1 MSTTLQRGA
10 PARPPKPG
18 SSRQRKP
25 LYLVTDSAIRVAAR
39 GASLLVQRQ
48 PRGEQCFPI
57 NRLSRIVC
65 NHNADWSGQAVALC
79 LSHGITL
86 TWVAGNGDP
95 LGDCTARLTEPAP
108 FDTMIE
114 RYLEL
119 SDWPDRHGNWL
130 RRARMEVLLRA
141 ARDRDAAGAPY
152 TAQEFSAYKR
162 NYVYRG
168 ELPASYAAAWL
179 GWLHALTVARL
190 HRDKLHAHYWG
201 EGGTTLDLAEDL
213 TGLLWAELNLS
224 GGTLAAGEDA
234 THPMTMLFESAAQ
247 RYEQRLLRHLAS
259 LNRHV
264 NREVAA
270 WPCT

>member
-1 MSTTLQRGA
+1 MSATLQQCA
-10 PARPPKPG
+10 PVRQPTPG
-18 SSRQRKP
+18 SGRQRKP
-25 LYLVTDSAIRVAAR
+25 LYLVTESPIRVTAR

-48 PRGEQCFPI
+48 PRGEQRFPV

-86 TWVAGNGDP
+86 TWVTSNGHP
-95 LGDCTARLTEPAP
+95 LGDCTPRLAESAP
-108 FDTMIE
+108 FDTMLE

-119 SDWPDRHGNWL
+119 SDWPDRHDNWL
-130 RRARMEVLLRA
+130 GRARMEVLLRA
-141 ARDRDAAGAPY
+141 ARDRDAARTSF
-152 TAQEFSAYKR
+152 TAAEFNFHKR

-168 ELPASYAAAWL
+168 ELHVSYAAAWL

-190 HRDKLHAHYWG
+190 HRDKLHVHYWG
-201 EGGTTLDLAEDL
+201 EGGTVLDLAEDL
-213 TGLLWAELNLS
+213 TDLLWAELNLG
-224 GGTLAAGEDA
+224 GGTLAASEDA
-234 THPMTMLFESAAQ
+234 TQPMAMLFESAAH

-259 LNRHV
+259 LQRHV